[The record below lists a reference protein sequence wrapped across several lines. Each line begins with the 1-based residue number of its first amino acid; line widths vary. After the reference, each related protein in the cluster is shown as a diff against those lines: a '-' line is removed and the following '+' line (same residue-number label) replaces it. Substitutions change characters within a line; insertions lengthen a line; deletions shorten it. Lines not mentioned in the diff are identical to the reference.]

1 MERERGDA
9 KNYVKRRGN
18 NERCL
23 LVFTLWV
30 FEDVDSLVPAPFFLR
45 SSLRS
50 GFIPPKKKWGQN
62 WTRT

>member
-9 KNYVKRRGN
+9 KNYMKRRGN

-30 FEDVDSLVPAPFFLR
+30 FEDVDSPVPAPFF
-45 SSLRS
+45 SSLFAALRVHS
-50 GFIPPKKKWGQN
+50 PEEKMGPELD
-62 WTRT
+62 